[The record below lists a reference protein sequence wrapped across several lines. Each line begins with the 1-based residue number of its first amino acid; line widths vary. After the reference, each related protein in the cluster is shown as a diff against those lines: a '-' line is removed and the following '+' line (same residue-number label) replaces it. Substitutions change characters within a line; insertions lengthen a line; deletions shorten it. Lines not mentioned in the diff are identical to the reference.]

1 MDIFWQLF
9 LQGVILSVEYALI
22 TTGFGIIFG
31 TTGHFHIAHAGAFT
45 LAGYVL
51 FIFATLLNIPLFSA
65 LILAVIITAL
75 TGVFIYRG
83 IYFQVIKRG
92 GTMMTLFIAALGTLA
107 VIENGFQAIFSAT
120 PMAVESKSMFK
131 IINIFNGTMTL
142 AQLIFVIV
150 GIIVLLVLQ
159 IFMSKTRTG
168 RLIRAV
174 AVNPYLSQIVGISIK
189 KIYMICYAIG
199 SALVAIP
206 ACYITI
212 DAGALSGRGLE
223 LVIISMMAVIM
234 GGIGSLVGG
243 WIAALFVG
251 MFFNLSVLQ
260 VEPHWQS
267 AVIFVIFL
275 IMIMVRPTGLFGQ
288 RT

>member
-9 LQGVILSVEYALI
+9 LQGVILTVEYALI
-22 TTGFGIIFG
+22 ATGFGIIFS
-31 TTGHFHIAHAGAFT
+31 TTRHFHIAHAGVFT
-45 LAGYVL
+45 LAGYTL
-51 FIFATLLNIPLFSA
+51 FIFVSLLNIPIIGS
-65 LILAVIITAL
+65 LILAVLIAAL
-75 TGVFIYRG
+75 AGIGVYRG
-83 IYFQVIKRG
+83 IYDQVLKRG

-120 PMAVESKSMFK
+120 PQAVESESMYK
-131 IINIFNGTMTL
+131 IITIFNGTITL

-150 GIIVLLVLQ
+150 GIIVLLGLQ
-159 IFMSKTRTG
+159 FFMLKTKTG

-189 KIYMICYAIG
+189 KINMICYAVG

-234 GGIGSLVGG
+234 GGIGSFVGG

-251 MFFNLSVLQ
+251 MFFNLSVLH

-275 IMIMVRPTGLFGQ
+275 IMIMVRPRGLFGQ
-288 RT
+288 RA